1 MSTLRNELRDR
12 LRPVIPAEYKL
23 RPNGLALETI
33 TTPVLQIK
41 QLRIRPAEEAG
52 TGQLK
57 VEMVLTMASPKSNP
71 QAAEDDL
78 DDDVVEV
85 LAALDSI
92 GWLNWSLAE
101 KVTTGPDDR
110 YLAYDITTEITT
122 TIPEEADHA

>member
-12 LRPVIPAEYKL
+12 LRPVIPARYVL

-33 TTPVLQIK
+33 TKPVLQIK
-41 QLRIRPAEEAG
+41 QLGIRPAEEGG

-57 VEMVLTMASPKSNP
+57 VEMVLTMVSPLTSP
-71 QAAEDDL
+71 QKAEDEL
-78 DDDVVEV
+78 DDDVVEM
-85 LAALDSI
+85 LAALDTI
-92 GWLNWSLAE
+92 GWLTWTRAD
-101 KVTTGPDDR
+101 KRTTGPDDR